1 MSIWM
6 NATWASAQETP
17 SNVQSTSSSPLEDP
31 QAAAAINE
39 SNRMRRMQAS
49 LPMRRLPCPG
59 IQTSRG
65 APRSHPNK
73 GSVRLLPALTVPTVR
88 GRNAPAMNGSLNYV
102 EMVTHGGPIVSG
114 VLIILVIS
122 SLVSWTIIFRK
133 LLHLR
138 RGQRQPR
145 HGGAAHQRGPDRHRR
160 GPLRRDPRAG
170 RVQLVQL
177 AHPRAGQRDAQ
188 LQRRFPQHHQAPHLQ
203 EGGLMAFGSTE
214 GGPRRAMTD
223 INVTPLVDVMLVLL
237 IIFMV
242 TAPLI
247 QSGVK
252 VDLPRASAQQ
262 MEHQEEKLVLTI
274 THDRRVFLGNSEIP
288 PADLEKKLSSN
299 ARIQKEKELY
309 LHADRSLPYGQV
321 VEIMAVARRAG
332 VESLGMITEP
342 DRELRRP

>member
-1 MSIWM
+1 
-6 NATWASAQETP
+6 
-17 SNVQSTSSSPLEDP
+17 
-31 QAAAAINE
+31 
-39 SNRMRRMQAS
+39 
-49 LPMRRLPCPG
+49 
-59 IQTSRG
+59 
-65 APRSHPNK
+65 
-73 GSVRLLPALTVPTVR
+73 
-88 GRNAPAMNGSLNYV
+88 
-102 EMVTHGGPIVSG
+102 
-114 VLIILVIS
+114 
-122 SLVSWTIIFRK
+122 
-133 LLHLR
+133 
-138 RGQRQPR
+138 
-145 HGGAAHQRGPDRHRR
+145 
-160 GPLRRDPRAG
+160 
-170 RVQLVQL
+170 
-177 AHPRAGQRDAQ
+177 
-188 LQRRFPQHHQAPHLQ
+188 
-203 EGGLMAFGSTE
+203 MAFGSTE

-274 THDRRVFLGNSEIP
+274 TRDRRVFLGNTEIP
-288 PADLEKKLSSN
+288 GADLERKLSTN

>member
-1 MSIWM
+1 
-6 NATWASAQETP
+6 
-17 SNVQSTSSSPLEDP
+17 
-31 QAAAAINE
+31 
-39 SNRMRRMQAS
+39 
-49 LPMRRLPCPG
+49 
-59 IQTSRG
+59 
-65 APRSHPNK
+65 
-73 GSVRLLPALTVPTVR
+73 
-88 GRNAPAMNGSLNYV
+88 
-102 EMVTHGGPIVSG
+102 
-114 VLIILVIS
+114 
-122 SLVSWTIIFRK
+122 
-133 LLHLR
+133 
-138 RGQRQPR
+138 
-145 HGGAAHQRGPDRHRR
+145 
-160 GPLRRDPRAG
+160 
-170 RVQLVQL
+170 
-177 AHPRAGQRDAQ
+177 
-188 LQRRFPQHHQAPHLQ
+188 
-203 EGGLMAFGSTE
+203 MAFGSPE

-274 THDRRVFLGNSEIP
+274 TRDRRVFLGNTEIP
-288 PADLEKKLSSN
+288 GADLERKLSTN